1 MTDRITVAGLSCHLA
16 HGAGPSAFGLTSPPP
31 CPLELDLDIDL
42 LPGVVPHCVDE
53 DDMAGLSV
61 NYSSVSKAVY
71 AALTDP
77 KRVFA
82 DPSTILREAA
92 MVVLRLPAVA
102 GVTVRA
108 RLPRAL
114 LQAQSADYSQY
125 FSRNGPSPALAAP
138 TCTIRDLRVACV
150 IGLHPHERAER
161 QRLEADITVD
171 GYEFREWSHRDFA
184 DQAFTWLEKSEFGTL
199 ESLVDSF
206 ARHLLSLPVL
216 SAPKSRVDVTLRKPS
231 ALPFAT
237 PTIRASRTA
246 SSFAKRGGVYPV
258 GTRFHS
264 TTAPDAANSRRRVF
278 IAVGSNLGDRVGH
291 VRRAVR
297 MLQEAGCLLVD
308 TSRLYESAPMYVEDQ
323 ERFLNGV
330 IEVQTQLKPLELL
343 RVLKRIE
350 QEAGRVKTFR
360 NGPRVIDLDL
370 VAYGNE
376 VVHIGEPGDEPD
388 EDGVGWLVVPH
399 ASMAEREFV
408 LRPLAD
414 IAPDFTP
421 PGLLPISELL
431 ARVPSGSLAPVIP
444 FPYPAHPLRLTKPS
458 TPAIMAIFNA
468 TPDSF
473 SDGHV
478 ARTDTTYALSMCED
492 MMAQPNPPAIID
504 IGGMSTRPNAEPC
517 TEEEELARV
526 IPLVKA
532 ARRAGSPLATV
543 ALSVDTYRAS
553 VARASVAAGASCIN
567 DVRGGREQD
576 MLAAMAD
583 VDVPVVLMHSRGDS
597 VSMLAAENRGY
608 HGGVLAGVRSELAAA
623 VAAAKAA
630 GVKRWD
636 IVLDPGL
643 GFAKS
648 HDDQLRLLRD
658 IGELATGELA
668 GYPLLVGASRK
679 RFVGHVTGRKVAAER
694 GAGDAAVN
702 AHCAMSG
709 VVDVLRVHDSQAA
722 AETVKMA
729 TAIRDV
735 KR

>member
-16 HGAGPSAFGLTSPPP
+16 NGAGPSAFGLTPPPP
-31 CPLELDLDIDL
+31 CPLELQLDIDL

-53 DDMAGLSV
+53 DDMNGLGV

-71 AALTDP
+71 AAVADP
-77 KRVFA
+77 KRVFPN
-82 DPSTILREAA
+82 PSTILREAA
-92 MVVLRLPAVA
+92 VVALRLPAVA

-114 LQAQSADYSQY
+114 LQAQSADYTQY
-125 FSRNGPSPALAAP
+125 FSRSSPPSTLPQP
-138 TCTIRDLRVACV
+138 TCTIRDLRVNCV

-171 GYEFREWSHRDFA
+171 GYEPKSWDHRVFA
-184 DQAFTWLEKSEFGTL
+184 DEAFTWLDKSEFGTL

-206 ARHLLSLPVL
+206 ARHLLSLPIL
-216 SAPKSRVDVTLRKPS
+216 STPKARVDVTLRKPS

-237 PTIRASRTA
+237 PAIRASRNA
-246 SSFAKRGGVYPV
+246 ASFAKRGGVYPV

-264 TTAPDAANSRRRVF
+264 STVANAANTPPRVF
-278 IAVGSNLGDRVGH
+278 IAVGSNLGDRVGY
-291 VRRAVR
+291 VRRAVQL
-297 MLQEAGCLLVD
+297 LQEGGCILVD

-323 ERFLNGV
+323 ERFLNGAV
-330 IEVQTQLKPLELL
+330 EIQTSLKPFELL
-343 RVLKRIE
+343 RLLKRIE
-350 QEAGRVKTFR
+350 LEVGRIKTYR

-388 EDGVGWLVVPH
+388 EDGVGWLTVPH
-399 ASMAEREFV
+399 ASLAEREFV

-431 ARVPSGSLAPVIP
+431 ARAPPGRLEPVIP
-444 FPYPAHPLRLTKPS
+444 FPYPARPLRLTTPS

-478 ARTDTTYALSMCED
+478 TRTDTAHAVRMCEN
-492 MMAQPNPPAIID
+492 MMAAPNPPAIID

-526 IPLVKA
+526 IPLVQA
-532 ARRAGSPLATV
+532 ARRRSSPLATV
-543 ALSVDTYRAS
+543 PLSVDTYRAS
-553 VARASVAAGASCIN
+553 VARAAVEAGASCIN
-567 DVRGGREQD
+567 DVRGGREPG
-576 MLAAMAD
+576 MLAAMAYA
-583 VDVPVVLMHSRGDS
+583 DVPVVLMHSRGDS
-597 VSMLAAENRGY
+597 VSMLAAESKGY
-608 HGGVLAGVRSELAAA
+608 AGGVLAGVRSELAEA

-648 HDDQLRLLRD
+648 HDDHLRLLRD
-658 IGELATGELA
+658 IGQFATGDLA
-668 GYPLLVGASRK
+668 GYSLLVGASRK
-679 RFVGHVTGRKVAAER
+679 RFVGQVTGRKVASER
-694 GAGDAAVN
+694 GSGDAAIN
-702 AHCAMSG
+702 TLCAMSG
-709 VVDVLRVHDSQAA
+709 AVDVLRVHDPQAA

-729 TAIRDV
+729 IAIRDI
-735 KR
+735 K